1 MELIYAN
8 DNCTGCNKCV
18 RDCPVLIANVAT
30 DAGKVI
36 VDSEKCIACGAC
48 FDACEHNAREYQDD
62 TKSFFYSIRSRKKD
76 FCYFSSCIFCKLSA

>member
-30 DAGKVI
+30 DAGKVT
-36 VDSEKCIACGAC
+36 VDSEMCIRDSHGIVLVKILRHWQYNIRAYQGFPA
-48 FDACEHNAREYQDD
+48 AILPKHNR
-62 TKSFFYSIRSRKKD
+62 
-76 FCYFSSCIFCKLSA
+76 CV

>member
-36 VDSEKCIACGAC
+36 VDSEKCIACGGM
-48 FDACEHNAREYQDD
+48 FLMHV
-62 TKSFFYSIRSRKKD
+62 SIMPENIRMTQNH
-76 FCYFSSCIFCKLSA
+76 FLQH

>member
-30 DAGKVI
+30 DAGKVT

-48 FDACEHNAREYQDD
+48 FDACEHNAREYQDGD
-62 TKSFFYSIRSRKKD
+62 DAVRLQPLRRAPD
-76 FCYFSSCIFCKLSA
+76 RDRHRARLPHRR

>member
-62 TKSFFYSIRSRKKD
+62 RSEERRVGKECRSRWSP
-76 FCYFSSCIFCKLSA
+76 YH

>member
-62 TKSFFYSIRSRKKD
+62 TKSFFT
-76 FCYFSSCIFCKLSA
+76 A

>member
-30 DAGKVI
+30 DAGKVT
-36 VDSEKCIACGAC
+36 VDSENVLHVG
-48 FDACEHNAREYQDD
+48 HVLMHV
-62 TKSFFYSIRSRKKD
+62 SIMPENIRMTQNH
-76 FCYFSSCIFCKLSA
+76 FLQH

>member
-30 DAGKVI
+30 DAGKVT
-36 VDSEKCIACGAC
+36 G
-48 FDACEHNAREYQDD
+48 F
-62 TKSFFYSIRSRKKD
+62 
-76 FCYFSSCIFCKLSA
+76 

>member
-30 DAGKVI
+30 DAGKVT

-62 TKSFFYSIRSRKKD
+62 TKSFFTALE
-76 FCYFSSCIFCKLSA
+76 FSSDLNCILLTSLIQYSA

>member
-62 TKSFFYSIRSRKKD
+62 TKSFFTALEAGKKI
-76 FCYFSSCIFCKLSA
+76 CYFSSCIFGKLSA